1 MDRATELTRRRYNR
15 ISGLYDVMD
24 RMMGDKEDEWR
35 LGLLSTIEGQ
45 DILEVGVGTGRNL
58 ALYPDGLRVTAIDF
72 SSGMLQRA
80 QARLQRLKRTNIQLV
95 EADVQRLPF
104 DAHSFDTAVTSC
116 VFCSVPDPVRGLE
129 EIHRVLRPSG
139 KLVMLEHVLSC
150 KPVLRQAM
158 RAANP
163 LVRSIVGANINR
175 QTRINLERAG
185 FHIIE
190 EHNLWLDIMKL
201 FVASPGRW

>member
-35 LGLLSTIEGQ
+35 LGLRSKIEGQ
-45 DILEVGVGTGRNL
+45 DVLEVGVGTGRNL

-80 QARLQRLKRTNIQLV
+80 QARLQRLNRPNIQLV

-104 DAHSFDTAVTSC
+104 DTHSFDTA
-116 VFCSVPDPVRGLE
+116 
-129 EIHRVLRPSG
+129 
-139 KLVMLEHVLSC
+139 
-150 KPVLRQAM
+150 
-158 RAANP
+158 
-163 LVRSIVGANINR
+163 
-175 QTRINLERAG
+175 
-185 FHIIE
+185 
-190 EHNLWLDIMKL
+190 
-201 FVASPGRW
+201 

>member
-80 QARLQRLKRTNIQLV
+80 QARLQRLKRTNIQLA
-95 EADVQRLPF
+95 EADVL
-104 DAHSFDTAVTSC
+104 T
-116 VFCSVPDPVRGLE
+116 L
-129 EIHRVLRPSG
+129 
-139 KLVMLEHVLSC
+139 
-150 KPVLRQAM
+150 
-158 RAANP
+158 
-163 LVRSIVGANINR
+163 
-175 QTRINLERAG
+175 
-185 FHIIE
+185 
-190 EHNLWLDIMKL
+190 
-201 FVASPGRW
+201 